1 MFTWKEY
8 LLIDHMFDVG
18 RAAEGGFHGP
28 LPAIGNRPLLLER
41 SRGPLI
47 WQKAAVPAMW
57 SLLKKTPTYEAELGS
72 LFSADIIGLP
82 RVVVQKIS
90 RRRCGLS
97 Q

>member
-8 LLIDHMFDVG
+8 LLLDHMSDVCH
-18 RAAEGGFHGP
+18 AAEGGFHGP

-57 SLLKKTPTYEAELGS
+57 SLLKKTPT
-72 LFSADIIGLP
+72 D
-82 RVVVQKIS
+82 
-90 RRRCGLS
+90 
-97 Q
+97 